1 MFRNL
6 ILSVVLLTNAFA
18 QNAALN
24 SSGFKGAREL
34 KTQSAFAQK
43 VALETS
49 GFDSAYKLSVP
60 KPVQDKNF
68 YLLSLFQRT
77 DRKSTRLNSSHGYIS
92 YAVFC
97 LKKKNKYR
105 QALSIT

>member
-18 QNAALN
+18 QNAALT

-34 KTQSAFAQK
+34 KTQSAFAHK

-49 GFDSAYKLSVP
+49 GFDSAYKLSLP

-68 YLLSLFQRT
+68 YLLSLTNPKVQA
-77 DRKSTRLNSSHGYIS
+77 RKTRAEAKVVRSMNFP
-92 YAVFC
+92 V
-97 LKKKNKYR
+97 
-105 QALSIT
+105 